1 VIDATFLLRYY
12 ARKRLPELAAQDAG
26 ATQELVMR
34 ALLTMAKDTRF
45 GRDHGFAEITN
56 LQQYRERVRLRRYED
71 FWAEYWQESFPRLY
85 DSTWPGFIRYFCVT
99 SGTTTGVTKYIPF
112 SEKMRAANVRAAVD
126 VLVHHYA
133 NRPKTRIMAG
143 RSFMLGGS
151 TDLKKHAENVW
162 SGDLSG
168 IAAANVPW
176 WARRRYFPPRGVALM
191 SDWEAKVERM
201 AKLSLKTTI
210 TSISGTPSWLLLFL
224 DRVAELKG
232 ASDRLAEIYP
242 KLEMVVHGGV
252 SFAPY
257 RDRFAALL
265 EGSRAETR
273 EVYAASEGFI
283 AAQDRGP
290 DDGLRLVL
298 DNGIFYEFVPVD
310 ELDKPEPTR
319 HWIGDAELGVNYALV
334 LSTCSGA
341 WSYVIGDTVKL
352 VSRDPPRLVVT
363 GRTHYSLSAFGE
375 HLIDAEIEESVTA
388 AAREIDAGVTDY
400 SVGPVFPAKTGERGR
415 HLYVVEFERAVADR
429 DRLARFAAKLDA
441 ALQETNED
449 YAAHRAG
456 GFGMDPPEVI
466 EIRPGSFSAWMK
478 RRGRLGGQNKV
489 PRIVN
494 DPELNR
500 DLRAFAKTVRTV

>member
-12 ARKRLPELAAQDAG
+12 AKKRLPELEAQDAA

-45 GRDHGFAEITN
+45 GRDHGFTDITN
-56 LQQYRERVRLRRYED
+56 LQQYRARVRLRRYED
-71 FWAEYWQESFPRLY
+71 FWAEYWKDSFPRVY
-85 DSTWPGFIRYFCVT
+85 DSTWPGLFRYYCVT
-99 SGTTTGVTKYIPF
+99 SGTTTGVTKYIPL
-112 SEKMRAANVRAAVD
+112 SEKMRAANVRAAID
-126 VLVHHYA
+126 VMVHHYA
-133 NRPKTRIMAG
+133 NRPKTRILAG
-143 RSFMLGGS
+143 RNFMLGGS
-151 TDLKKHAENVW
+151 TDLTKHAENVW

-176 WARRRYFPPRGVALM
+176 WARRRYFPPRDVALM

-201 AKLSLKTTI
+201 ARLSLKTTI
-210 TSISGTPSWLLLFL
+210 TSISGTPSWMLLFL
-224 DRVAELKG
+224 DRVSELKG
-232 ASDRLAEIYP
+232 GVDRLVEIYRD
-242 KLEMVVHGGV
+242 LEMVVHGGV

-273 EVYAASEGFI
+273 EVYAASEGFL
-283 AAQDRGP
+283 AVQDRDP
-290 DDGLRLVL
+290 DDGLRLMV
-298 DNGIFYEFVPVD
+298 DNGIFFEFVPVD
-310 ELDKPEPTR
+310 ELDKPDPTR
-319 HWIGDAELGVNYALV
+319 LWIADAELGVNYALV

-341 WSYVIGDTVKL
+341 WSYVLGDTVKL
-352 VSRDPPRLVVT
+352 VSKTPPRIVVT

-375 HLIDAEIEESVTA
+375 HLIDAEIEDGMTA
-388 AAREIDAGVTDY
+388 AARGIGASITDY
-400 SVGPVFPAKTGERGR
+400 SVGPVFSAQAGERGR
-415 HLYVVEFERAVADR
+415 HLYIVEFEQAVADR
-429 DRLARFAAKLDA
+429 DRLARFAATLDA
-441 ALQETNED
+441 ALQATNED

-456 GFGMDPPEVI
+456 GFGMGPPEVI
-466 EIRPGSFSAWMK
+466 EIRPGSFTEWMR

-500 DLRAFAKTVRTV
+500 NLREFAESVRTI